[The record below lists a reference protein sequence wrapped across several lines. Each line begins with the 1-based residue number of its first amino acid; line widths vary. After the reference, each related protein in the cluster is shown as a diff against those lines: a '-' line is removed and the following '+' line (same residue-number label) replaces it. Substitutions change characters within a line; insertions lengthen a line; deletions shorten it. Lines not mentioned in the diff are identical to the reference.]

1 MRMDK
6 ALKRQMNE
14 LEERERQRQRAR
26 EEKRRG
32 QQSE

>member
-1 MRMDK
+1 MDK